1 MTLSMEIAEFG
12 GPEQLRPVDRDP
24 PPPAAGEVRIR
35 HSAIGVNFVD
45 IYHRSGLY
53 PLPLPFTPGV
63 EGAGVVEVV
72 GEAVSDLAPGDRV
85 AYAGAPL
92 GGYAQVRNLPAVRAM
107 KLPSDLADDVAAAG
121 LLRGLTVQLLLSGPR
136 PVAPGSTILVHAAAG
151 GLGQMLI
158 RWAKRLGVTAIGTVG
173 TEEKAV
179 IAREAGASA
188 VIVGRDVDFAARVL
202 ELTDGKGV
210 DVAYDGVGGDHLR
223 RTFDA
228 MAEFGMIATV
238 GQAGGLP
245 PPVPVT
251 DLTKRSLM
259 LWRPSVMLYIAN
271 DARYRAAAA
280 EVLALLASGD
290 TPVRIGAEYPLKDA
304 ARAHTDLEAGRTTGS
319 LLLRP

>member
-1 MTLSMEIAEFG
+1 MALSIEITEFG
-12 GPEQLRPVDRDP
+12 GPEHLRLVDRDP
-24 PPPAAGEVRIR
+24 PPPAAGEVRVR

-53 PLPLPFTPGV
+53 PLALPFTPGV
-63 EGAGVVEVV
+63 EGAGVVEAV
-72 GEAVSDLAPGDRV
+72 GEAVDGLAPGDRV
-85 AYAGAPL
+85 AYAGTPL
-92 GGYAQVRNLPAVRAM
+92 GGYAQVRNLPAARAM
-107 KLPSDLADDVAAAG
+107 KLPGDLADDVAAAG

-158 RWAKRLGVTAIGTVG
+158 RWAKRLGVTTIGTVG
-173 TEEKAV
+173 TEDKAR

-188 VIVGRDVDFAARVL
+188 VIVGRDADFSARVL
-202 ELTDGKGV
+202 DLTGDKGV
-210 DVAYDGVGGDHLR
+210 DIAYDGVGGDYLR

-228 MAEFGMIATV
+228 VAEFGMVASV

-280 EVLALLASGD
+280 EVLSLLACGEA
-290 TPVRIGAEYPLKDA
+290 PVRMGAEYPLKDA
-304 ARAHTDLEAGRTTGS
+304 ARAHADLEAGRTTGS

>member
-1 MTLSMEIAEFG
+1 MALSIEITEFG
-12 GPEQLRPVDRDP
+12 GPEQLRLVDRDP
-24 PPPAAGEVRIR
+24 PPPAAGEVRVR

-53 PLPLPFTPGV
+53 PLTLPFTPGV
-63 EGAGVVEVV
+63 EGAGVVEAV
-72 GEAVSDLAPGDRV
+72 GEAVDGLAPGDRV
-85 AYAGAPL
+85 AYAGTPL
-92 GGYAQVRNLPAVRAM
+92 GGYAQVRNLPAARAM
-107 KLPSDLADDVAAAG
+107 KLPGDIADDVAAAG

-158 RWAKRLGVTAIGTVG
+158 RWAKRLGVTTIGTVG
-173 TEEKAV
+173 TEDKAR

-188 VIVGRDVDFAARVL
+188 VIVGRDADFAARVL
-202 ELTDGKGV
+202 DLTGGKGV
-210 DVAYDGVGGDHLR
+210 DIAYDGVGGDYLR

-228 MAEFGMIATV
+228 VAEFGMVATV

-280 EVLALLASGD
+280 EVLSLLASGEA
-290 TPVRIGAEYPLKDA
+290 PVRIGAKYPLKDA